1 MAKSKVD
8 FAKLESIIKNPEA
21 KATEILALIRGIPP
35 LKQLK
40 PVRGFPRGTPN
51 PFVTRTRYDL
61 EPAAALEL
69 NKGLMGAAD
78 PAIRGWRV
86 FPIGIINPERYVVEV
101 DIGRPQG
108 G

>member
-8 FAKLESIIKNPEA
+8 FARLESIIKDPDA
-21 KATEILALIRGIPP
+21 KATDILTLIRGIPA
-35 LKQLK
+35 LKKLK

-61 EPAAALEL
+61 DPKAALDL
-69 NKGLMGAAD
+69 NQGLMGAAD